1 MLKDEPIFEWDA
13 LKDLDN
19 RLKHGVSFRE
29 ARHAFNDPNQIVLRD
44 DSHSLSEFRYYCLG
58 LNKEKTRVLTVRFT
72 YRKGE
77 IRIFGSGYWRR
88 GRRIYEKEV

>member
-44 DSHSLSEFRYYCLG
+44 DSHSLSEFPYYCLG
-58 LNKEKTRVLTVRFT
+58 LNKGK
-72 YRKGE
+72 

-88 GRRIYEKEV
+88 GRRIYEKEA